1 MPSFVNPIHTNA
13 NALNSGTKNEVK
25 DTKNAPKSAS
35 KDFNKILNQKISK
48 DKTAPKENP
57 NALKATPKDAKED
70 AKELE
75 KTPTPHH
82 QHAQNLAKDQQ
93 APTLKDLLNHKKTT
107 ASHEAQ
113 HETHEPTLKDLLNH
127 KKTTASH
134 EAQHET
140 HEMHETNPKTPNE
153 TLNKNEKKPNGVASN
168 AHQANLT
175 NKNPLTPTNH
185 ANNAIK
191 NPTAPTHNAKEP
203 KTLKDIH
210 ALSQKHDLN
219 ASNIQVGTPL
229 EKKETPLN
237 ASDQL
242 ALKTTQTSINHT
254 LAKNDSKNTAN
265 LSSVL
270 QSLEKKESHNK
281 ERTTPPSNEKKTPPL
296 REALQMNAIKRD
308 KTLSK
313 KKPEKTPTK
322 TQTTAATPENA
333 PKIPLKT
340 PPLMP
345 LIGANPPN
353 DNAPTPLEKEEKAK
367 EVSENKEKTKES
379 NNSAQS
385 AQNAQASDKT
395 SENKS
400 AAPKET
406 IKHFT
411 QQLKQEIQEYKPPM
425 SRISMDLFPKE
436 LGKVEVTIQ
445 KVGKNLKV
453 SVISHNN
460 SLQTF
465 LDNQQDLKNSLNALG
480 FEGVDLSFSQ
490 DSSKEQPKEPLREP
504 FKEQE
509 STPLKENALKSYQ
522 ENTDNENKETSMQ
535 ITLYA

>member
-13 NALNSGTKNEVK
+13 NALNNGAKNEVK

-35 KDFNKILNQKISK
+35 KDFSKILNQKISK
-48 DKTAPKENP
+48 NKTAPKENP
-57 NALKATPKDAKED
+57 SALKTMPKDAKED

-75 KTPTPHH
+75 KTPTPHY
-82 QHAQNLAKDQQ
+82 QYAQNLAKEQQ

-113 HETHEPTLKDLLNH
+113 HETHKN
-127 KKTTASH
+127 
-134 EAQHET
+134 
-140 HEMHETNPKTPNE
+140 HETNPKTPNE
-153 TLNKNEKKPNGVASN
+153 TLNKNEKKPNGVASST
-168 AHQANLT
+168 HQANLT
-175 NKNPLTPTNH
+175 NKNPLIPTNH
-185 ANNAIK
+185 AIK
-191 NPTAPTHNAKEP
+191 NPTAPTDTKKDP
-203 KTLKDIH
+203 KTLKDIQT
-210 ALSQKHDLN
+210 LSQKHDLN

-242 ALKTTQTSINHT
+242 ALKTTQTPINHT

-270 QSLEKKESHNK
+270 QSLEKKESQNK

-322 TQTTAATPENA
+322 TQTTAQAATPENA

-353 DNAPTPLEKEEKAK
+353 DNAPTPLEKEENTK

-385 AQNAQASDKT
+385 AQNAQASDKA

-400 AAPKET
+400 ATPKET

-490 DSSKEQPKEPLREP
+490 DSSKEQPKEQLREP

>member
-1 MPSFVNPIHTNA
+1 MPSPINPIHTNA
-13 NALNSGTKNEVK
+13 NANANALINNGAKNEVK
-25 DTKNAPKSAS
+25 DTKNTPKSAS

-57 NALKATPKDAKED
+57 NALKASPKDAKEN

-75 KTPTPHH
+75 KTPPPHH

-113 HETHEPTLKDLLNH
+113 HEIH
-127 KKTTASH
+127 KN
-134 EAQHET
+134 
-140 HEMHETNPKTPNE
+140 HETNPKTPNE
-153 TLNKNEKKPNGVASN
+153 TLNKNEKKPNEVASN

-175 NKNPLTPTNH
+175 NKNPLTPNNH
-185 ANNAIK
+185 ANNSIK
-191 NPTAPTHNAKEP
+191 NPTAPTDTKKEP

-219 ASNIQVGTPL
+219 ASNIQVVAPL
-229 EKKETPLN
+229 EKKETSLN

-254 LAKNDSKNTAN
+254 LAKNDAKNTAN

-281 ERTTPPSNEKKTPPL
+281 ERATPPSNEKKTPPSL

-322 TQTTAATPENA
+322 TQTTAQAATPENA

-367 EVSENKEKTKES
+367 EISENKEKTKES
-379 NNSAQS
+379 TNSTQS

-400 AAPKET
+400 VTPKET

-490 DSSKEQPKEPLREP
+490 DSSKEQPKEQLREP

>member
-1 MPSFVNPIHTNA
+1 MPSPINPIHTNA
-13 NALNSGTKNEVK
+13 SALNSGAKNEVK

-35 KDFNKILNQKISK
+35 KDFSKILNQKISK

-57 NALKATPKDAKED
+57 NALKTTPKDTKENAKEN
-70 AKELE
+70 AKALE
-75 KTPTPHH
+75 KTPTLQP

-113 HETHEPTLKDLLNH
+113 HETHKN
-127 KKTTASH
+127 
-134 EAQHET
+134 HET
-140 HEMHETNPKTPNE
+140 DPKTPNE
-153 TLNKNEKKPNGVASN
+153 TLNKNEKKPNGVISN

-191 NPTAPTHNAKEP
+191 NPTAHNAKES
-203 KTLKDIH
+203 KTLKDIQT
-210 ALSQKHDLN
+210 LSQKHDLN
-219 ASNIQVGTPL
+219 ASNIQASAPL
-229 EKKETPLN
+229 EKKETPLS

-242 ALKTTQTSINHT
+242 ALKTTQTPINHT
-254 LAKNDSKNTAN
+254 LAKNDAKSTAN

-270 QSLEKKESHNK
+270 QSLEKKESHHK
-281 ERTTPPSNEKKTPPL
+281 EHATPPSNEKKTPPL

-322 TQTTAATPENA
+322 TQTTAQAATPENA

-353 DNAPTPLEKEEKAK
+353 NNAPTLLEKEEKTK

-379 NNSAQS
+379 TNSAQS
-385 AQNAQASDKT
+385 AQNAQASDKA

-480 FEGVDLSFSQ
+480 FDGVDLSFSQ
-490 DSSKEQPKEPLREP
+490 DSSKEQPKESFKEP

-509 STPLKENALKSYQ
+509 LTPLKENALKSYQ
-522 ENTDNENKETSMQ
+522 ENTDNENQETSMQ

>member
-1 MPSFVNPIHTNA
+1 MPSPINPIHTNASANA
-13 NALNSGTKNEVK
+13 NALNSGAKNE
-25 DTKNAPKSAS
+25 DTKNAPKSTS
-35 KDFNKILNQKISK
+35 KDFSKILNQKISK

-57 NALKATPKDAKED
+57 NALKAMPQNALKDK
-70 AKELE
+70 LE
-75 KTPTPHH
+75 KTPTLQP
-82 QHAQNLAKDQQ
+82 QHAKDFAKDQQ
-93 APTLKDLLNHKKTT
+93 APTLKDWLNHQKTT
-107 ASHEAQ
+107 ASHEVQ
-113 HETHEPTLKDLLNH
+113 HETHE
-127 KKTTASH
+127 
-134 EAQHET
+134 
-140 HEMHETNPKTPNE
+140 HETNQKTPNE
-153 TLNKNEKKPNGVASN
+153 TLNKNEKKPNGVTSN
-168 AHQANLT
+168 AHQTSLP

-191 NPTAPTHNAKEP
+191 TPTTPTHNAKEP
-203 KTLKDIH
+203 KTLKDIQT
-210 ALSQKHDLN
+210 LSQKHDLN
-219 ASNIQVGTPL
+219 ASNIQATTTP
-229 EKKETPLN
+229 ENKTPLN

-254 LAKNDSKNTAN
+254 LTKNDAKNTAN

-281 ERTTPPSNEKKTPPL
+281 EHATPPNNEKKTPPL
-296 REALQMNAIKRD
+296 REALPMNAIKRD

-322 TQTTAATPENA
+322 AQTTAPSIAPENA

-353 DNAPTPLEKEEKAK
+353 DNAPTLLEKEETTK
-367 EVSENKEKTKES
+367 EASDNKEKTKES
-379 NNSAQS
+379 TNSAQS

-400 AAPKET
+400 TAPKET

-436 LGKVEVTIQ
+436 LGKVEVVIQ

-490 DSSKEQPKEPLREP
+490 DSSKEQPKEP

-509 STPLKENALKSYQ
+509 LTPLKENALKSYQ
-522 ENTDNENKETSMQ
+522 ENTDNENQETSMQ

>member
-1 MPSFVNPIHTNA
+1 MPSPINPIHTNA
-13 NALNSGTKNEVK
+13 NANANASINSGAKNE

-35 KDFNKILNQKISK
+35 KDFSKILNQKISK
-48 DKTAPKENP
+48 DKTASKEDS
-57 NALKATPKDAKED
+57 NASKVTPKDAKTL
-70 AKELE
+70 K
-75 KTPTPHH
+75 KTPTPPH

-93 APTLKDLLNHKKTT
+93 APTLKDWLNHKKTT
-107 ASHEAQ
+107 APHETQ
-113 HETHEPTLKDLLNH
+113 HETHEAN
-127 KKTTASH
+127 
-134 EAQHET
+134 
-140 HEMHETNPKTPNE
+140 ETNPKTPNE
-153 TLNKNEKKPNGVASN
+153 TLNKNEKKSNGVTSSTHQTNLAS
-168 AHQANLT
+168 
-175 NKNPLTPTNH
+175 KNPITPNH

-191 NPTAPTHNAKEP
+191 NPTTPTHNAKDP
-203 KTLKDIH
+203 KTLKDIQT
-210 ALSQKHDLN
+210 LSQKHDLN
-219 ASNIQVGTPL
+219 ASNIQAATTP
-229 EKKETPLN
+229 ENKNPLN

-242 ALKTTQTSINHT
+242 ALKTTQTPTNHT
-254 LAKNDSKNTAN
+254 LAKNDAKNTAN

-270 QSLEKKESHNK
+270 QSLEKKDPHNK
-281 ERTTPPSNEKKTPPL
+281 EHATPPNNEKKTPPL
-296 REALQMNAIKRD
+296 KEALQMNAIKRD

-322 TQTTAATPENA
+322 AQTTAPSIAPENA

-345 LIGANPPN
+345 LIGANPPPN
-353 DNAPTPLEKEEKAK
+353 DNPPTLLEKEETTK
-367 EVSENKEKTKES
+367 EASDNKEKTKET

-400 AAPKET
+400 TAPKET

-425 SRISMDLFPKE
+425 SRISMDLFPRE
-436 LGKVEVTIQ
+436 LGKVEVIIQ

-490 DSSKEQPKEPLREP
+490 DSSKEQPKEQLREL

-509 STPLKENALKSYQ
+509 LPPLKENALKSYQ
-522 ENTDNENKETSMQ
+522 ENTDHENQETSMQ

>member
-1 MPSFVNPIHTNA
+1 MPSPVNLIHTNA
-13 NALNSGTKNEVK
+13 NANASTLINSGAKNE

-35 KDFNKILNQKISK
+35 KDFSKILNQKISK

-70 AKELE
+70 AKTLE
-75 KTPTPHH
+75 KTPTLHP
-82 QHAQNLAKDQQ
+82 QHAQNPAKDQQ
-93 APTLKDLLNHKKTT
+93 APTLKDWLNHQKTT

-113 HETHEPTLKDLLNH
+113 HETHEAN
-127 KKTTASH
+127 
-134 EAQHET
+134 
-140 HEMHETNPKTPNE
+140 ETNPKTPNE
-153 TLNKNEKKPNGVASN
+153 TLNKNEKKSNGVTSN
-168 AHQANLT
+168 AHQTNLT

-185 ANNAIK
+185 ANHAIK
-191 NPTAPTHNAKEP
+191 NPTAPTHNAKES
-203 KTLKDIH
+203 KTLKDIQT
-210 ALSQKHDLN
+210 LSQKHDLN
-219 ASNIQVGTPL
+219 ASNIQATTPL
-229 EKKETPLN
+229 EKKETLLN

-242 ALKTTQTSINHT
+242 ALKTTQTPINHT
-254 LAKNDSKNTAN
+254 LAKNDAKNTAN

-281 ERTTPPSNEKKTPPL
+281 EHANPQNNEKKTPPL
-296 REALQMNAIKRD
+296 KEALQMNAIKRD

-322 TQTTAATPENA
+322 AQTTAPSITPENA

-353 DNAPTPLEKEEKAK
+353 DNIPTPLEKEETTK
-367 EVSENKEKTKES
+367 EASDNKEKTKES

-395 SENKS
+395 IENKS
-400 AAPKET
+400 TAPKET

-436 LGKVEVTIQ
+436 LGKVEVIIQ

-490 DSSKEQPKEPLREP
+490 DSSKEQPKEQLREL

-522 ENTDNENKETSMQ
+522 ENTDHENQETSMQ

>member
-1 MPSFVNPIHTNA
+1 MPSPVNPIHTNA
-13 NALNSGTKNEVK
+13 NALNSGAKNE
-25 DTKNAPKSAS
+25 DTKNAPKSTS
-35 KDFNKILNQKISK
+35 KDFSKILNQKISK

-57 NALKATPKDAKED
+57 SALKATPKNSKEGAKED
-70 AKELE
+70 AKALE
-75 KTPTPHH
+75 KTPTPHP
-82 QHAQNLAKDQQ
+82 QHAKDFAKDQQ
-93 APTLKDLLNHKKTT
+93 APTLKDLLNHQKTT

-113 HETHEPTLKDLLNH
+113 HEN
-127 KKTTASH
+127 
-134 EAQHET
+134 
-140 HEMHETNPKTPNE
+140 HETNPKTPNE
-153 TLNKNEKKPNGVASN
+153 INKNEKKPNEVTSN

-185 ANNAIK
+185 AIK
-191 NPTAPTHNAKEP
+191 NPTAPTHNAKDP
-203 KTLKDIH
+203 KTLKDIQT
-210 ALSQKHDLN
+210 LSQKHDLN
-219 ASNIQVGTPL
+219 ASNIQAATTP
-229 EKKETPLN
+229 ENKTPLN

-242 ALKTTQTSINHT
+242 ALKTTQTPTNHT
-254 LAKNDSKNTAN
+254 LAKNDAKNTAN

-281 ERTTPPSNEKKTPPL
+281 EHANPPNNEKKTPPL

-313 KKPEKTPTK
+313 KKSEKTPTK
-322 TQTTAATPENA
+322 AQTTAPSITPENA

-345 LIGANPPN
+345 LIGANPPPN
-353 DNAPTPLEKEEKAK
+353 DNPPTLLEKEEKTK
-367 EVSENKEKTKES
+367 EASDNKEKTKET

-395 SENKS
+395 SDNKS
-400 AAPKET
+400 IAPKET

-436 LGKVEVTIQ
+436 LGKVEVIIQ

-490 DSSKEQPKEPLREP
+490 DSSKEQPKEQLREL

-522 ENTDNENKETSMQ
+522 ENTDHENQETSMQ

>member
-1 MPSFVNPIHTNA
+1 MPSPINPIHTNA
-13 NALNSGTKNEVK
+13 NALNSGAKNE

-35 KDFNKILNQKISK
+35 KDFSKILNQKISK
-48 DKTAPKENP
+48 DKTASKENP
-57 NALKATPKDAKED
+57 NALKAAQKDAKKD

-82 QHAQNLAKDQQ
+82 QHAQNPAKDQQ
-93 APTLKDLLNHKKTT
+93 APTLKDWLNHKKTT

-113 HETHEPTLKDLLNH
+113 HEKN
-127 KKTTASH
+127 
-134 EAQHET
+134 
-140 HEMHETNPKTPNE
+140 HETNPKTPNE
-153 TLNKNEKKPNGVASN
+153 TLNKNEKKPNGVTSN
-168 AHQANLT
+168 AHQTNLT
-175 NKNPLTPTNH
+175 HKNPLTPTNN

-191 NPTAPTHNAKEP
+191 NPTTPTHNAKEP
-203 KTLKDIH
+203 KTLKDIQT
-210 ALSQKHDLN
+210 LSQKHDLN
-219 ASNIQVGTPL
+219 ASNIQATTPL

-254 LAKNDSKNTAN
+254 LAKNDAKNTAN

-270 QSLEKKESHNK
+270 QSLEKKDPHNK
-281 ERTTPPSNEKKTPPL
+281 EHATPPNNEKKTPPL
-296 REALQMNAIKRD
+296 KEALPLNAIKRD

-313 KKPEKTPTK
+313 KKPEKA
-322 TQTTAATPENA
+322 QTTAPSIAPENA

-345 LIGANPPN
+345 LIGSNPPPN
-353 DNAPTPLEKEEKAK
+353 DNSPTPLEKEEKTK
-367 EVSENKEKTKES
+367 EASDNKEKTKET

-385 AQNAQASDKT
+385 AQNAQASDKA

-400 AAPKET
+400 VTPKET

-490 DSSKEQPKEPLREP
+490 DSSKEQPKEPFKEL

-509 STPLKENALKSYQ
+509 LTPLKENALKSYQ
-522 ENTDNENKETSMQ
+522 ENTDNESKETSMQ

>member
-1 MPSFVNPIHTNA
+1 MPSPVNPIHTNA
-13 NALNSGTKNEVK
+13 NALNSGAKNEVK
-25 DTKNAPKSAS
+25 DAKNAPKSAS
-35 KDFNKILNQKISK
+35 KDFSKILNQKISK
-48 DKTAPKENP
+48 DKTASKENP
-57 NALKATPKDAKED
+57 NALKTTPKDAKED
-70 AKELE
+70 AKALE
-75 KTPTPHH
+75 KSPTPPH
-82 QHAQNLAKDQQ
+82 QHAQNPAKDQQ

-113 HETHEPTLKDLLNH
+113 HEKN
-127 KKTTASH
+127 
-134 EAQHET
+134 
-140 HEMHETNPKTPNE
+140 HETNPKTPNE
-153 TLNKNEKKPNGVASN
+153 TLNKNEKKPNGVTSN
-168 AHQANLT
+168 AHQTNLAS
-175 NKNPLTPTNH
+175 KNPITPNH

-191 NPTAPTHNAKEP
+191 NPTAPTDTKKEP
-203 KTLKDIH
+203 KTLKDIQT
-210 ALSQKHDLN
+210 LSQKHDLN
-219 ASNIQVGTPL
+219 ASNIQAATTP
-229 EKKETPLN
+229 ENKTPLN

-242 ALKTTQTSINHT
+242 ALKTTQTPINHT
-254 LAKNDSKNTAN
+254 LAKNNAKNTAN

-270 QSLEKKESHNK
+270 QSLEKKEPQNK
-281 ERTTPPSNEKKTPPL
+281 EHANPQNNEKKTPPL
-296 REALQMNAIKRD
+296 KEALQMNAIKRD

-313 KKPEKTPTK
+313 KKPEKTQTK
-322 TQTTAATPENA
+322 TQTKIQTTAPSTTPENA

-345 LIGANPPN
+345 LIGANPPPN
-353 DNAPTPLEKEEKAK
+353 DNIPTPLEKEETTK
-367 EVSENKEKTKES
+367 EASDNKEKTKES
-379 NNSAQS
+379 NSN
-385 AQNAQASDKT
+385 AQNAQNTQASDKT
-395 SENKS
+395 SDNKS
-400 AAPKET
+400 TAPKET

-436 LGKVEVTIQ
+436 LGKVEVIIQ

-490 DSSKEQPKEPLREP
+490 DSSKEQPKEQLREL

-522 ENTDNENKETSMQ
+522 ENTDHENKETSMQ

>member
-1 MPSFVNPIHTNA
+1 MPSPINPIHTNA
-13 NALNSGTKNEVK
+13 SANASASIKNSGAKNE
-25 DTKNAPKSAS
+25 DAKNAPKSTS
-35 KDFNKILNQKISK
+35 KDFSKILNQKISK

-57 NALKATPKDAKED
+57 NALKATPQDAKENAKED
-70 AKELE
+70 AKTLE
-75 KTPTPHH
+75 KTPTLPH
-82 QHAQNLAKDQQ
+82 QHAQDFAKDQQ
-93 APTLKDLLNHKKTT
+93 APTLKDWLNHKKTT
-107 ASHEAQ
+107 APHEAQ
-113 HETHEPTLKDLLNH
+113 HKN
-127 KKTTASH
+127 
-134 EAQHET
+134 
-140 HEMHETNPKTPNE
+140 HETNPKTPNE
-153 TLNKNEKKPNGVASN
+153 TLNKNEKKPNEALSN
-168 AHQANLT
+168 AHQTNLP
-175 NKNPLTPTNH
+175 NKNPITPTNH

-191 NPTAPTHNAKEP
+191 NPTTPTHNAKEP
-203 KTLKDIH
+203 KTLKDIQT
-210 ALSQKHDLN
+210 LSQKHDLN
-219 ASNIQVGTPL
+219 ASNIQATAPL

-237 ASDQL
+237 ASDQF

-254 LAKNDSKNTAN
+254 LAKNDAKNTAN

-270 QSLEKKESHNK
+270 QSLEKKDPHNK
-281 ERTTPPSNEKKTPPL
+281 EHATPPNNEKKTPPL
-296 REALQMNAIKRD
+296 KEALPMNAIKRD

-322 TQTTAATPENA
+322 AQTTAPSITPENS

-345 LIGANPPN
+345 LIGANPPPN
-353 DNAPTPLEKEEKAK
+353 NNAPTPLEKEETTK
-367 EVSENKEKTKES
+367 EASDNKEKTKETS
-379 NNSAQS
+379 NS
-385 AQNAQASDKT
+385 AQNAQNTQASDKT
-395 SENKS
+395 NENKS
-400 AAPKET
+400 TAPKET

-436 LGKVEVTIQ
+436 LGKVEVIIQ

-490 DSSKEQPKEPLREP
+490 DSSKEQPKEQLREL

-509 STPLKENALKSYQ
+509 STSLKENALKSYQ
-522 ENTDNENKETSMQ
+522 ENTDHENQETSMQ
-535 ITLYA
+535 ITLYAWF

>member
-1 MPSFVNPIHTNA
+1 MPSPINPIHTNA
-13 NALNSGTKNEVK
+13 NANANASINSGAKNE

-35 KDFNKILNQKISK
+35 KDFSKILNQKISK

-57 NALKATPKDAKED
+57 SALKATPKDAKED

-75 KTPTPHH
+75 KTPTPHP

-113 HETHEPTLKDLLNH
+113 NETHEN
-127 KKTTASH
+127 
-134 EAQHET
+134 
-140 HEMHETNPKTPNE
+140 HETNPKTPNE
-153 TLNKNEKKPNGVASN
+153 TLNKNEKKPNEFTSS

-185 ANNAIK
+185 ANNANK
-191 NPTAPTHNAKEP
+191 NPTTPTHNTKEP
-203 KTLKDIH
+203 KTLKDIQT
-210 ALSQKHDLN
+210 LSQKHDLN

-254 LAKNDSKNTAN
+254 LAKNDAKNTAN

-281 ERTTPPSNEKKTPPL
+281 EHATLPHNEKKTPPL

-322 TQTTAATPENA
+322 AQTTAPSTTPENA

-353 DNAPTPLEKEEKAK
+353 DNAPTPLEKEEKTK

-379 NNSAQS
+379 TNSAQN

-400 AAPKET
+400 VTPKET

-490 DSSKEQPKEPLREP
+490 DSSKEQPKEQLREP

-509 STPLKENALKSYQ
+509 LTPLKENALKSYQ
-522 ENTDNENKETSMQ
+522 ENTDSENKETSMQ

>member
-1 MPSFVNPIHTNA
+1 MPSPVNPIHTNA
-13 NALNSGTKNEVK
+13 NALNSGAKNE
-25 DTKNAPKSAS
+25 DAKNAPKSTS
-35 KDFNKILNQKISK
+35 KDFSKILNQKISK
-48 DKTAPKENP
+48 DKTAPKEDP
-57 NALKATPKDAKED
+57 NASKVTPKDAKED
-70 AKELE
+70 AKKFE
-75 KTPTPHH
+75 KNPTLDH

-93 APTLKDLLNHKKTT
+93 APTLKDWLNHKKTT

-113 HETHEPTLKDLLNH
+113 HETHE
-127 KKTTASH
+127 
-134 EAQHET
+134 
-140 HEMHETNPKTPNE
+140 HETNPKTPNE
-153 TLNKNEKKPNGVASN
+153 TLNKNEKKPNGVTSN
-168 AHQANLT
+168 AHQTNLP
-175 NKNPLTPTNH
+175 NKNPITPNH

-191 NPTAPTHNAKEP
+191 TQTHNAKES
-203 KTLKDIH
+203 KTLKDIQ

-219 ASNIQVGTPL
+219 ASNIQAATTP
-229 EKKETPLN
+229 ENKNPLN
-237 ASDQL
+237 ASDHL
-242 ALKTTQTSINHT
+242 ALKTTQTPTNHT
-254 LAKNDSKNTAN
+254 LAKNDAKNTAN

-270 QSLEKKESHNK
+270 QSLEKKEPHNK
-281 ERTTPPSNEKKTPPL
+281 EHANPQNNEKKTPPL
-296 REALQMNAIKRD
+296 KEALQMNAIKRD

-313 KKPEKTPTK
+313 KKSEKTPIHAK
-322 TQTTAATPENA
+322 TQTTAPSATPENA
-333 PKIPLKT
+333 LKIPLKT

-353 DNAPTPLEKEEKAK
+353 DNIPTPLEKEETTK
-367 EVSENKEKTKES
+367 EVSDNKEKTKES
-379 NNSAQS
+379 SNS
-385 AQNAQASDKT
+385 AQNAQNTQASDKT
-395 SENKS
+395 NENKS
-400 AAPKET
+400 VTPKET

-436 LGKVEVTIQ
+436 LGKVEVIIQ

-490 DSSKEQPKEPLREP
+490 DSSKEQPKEQLREL

-522 ENTDNENKETSMQ
+522 ENTDHENQETSMQ

>member
-1 MPSFVNPIHTNA
+1 MPSPINPIHTNA
-13 NALNSGTKNEVK
+13 NALNSGAKNE
-25 DTKNAPKSAS
+25 DAKNAPKSAS
-35 KDFNKILNQKISK
+35 KDFSKILNQKISK
-48 DKTAPKENP
+48 DKTAPKESLNH

-70 AKELE
+70 AKALE
-75 KTPTPHH
+75 KTPTPNH
-82 QHAQNLAKDQQ
+82 QHAQNLAKNQQ
-93 APTLKDLLNHKKTT
+93 APTLKDWLNHPKTHPT
-107 ASHEAQ
+107 APHEAQ
-113 HETHEPTLKDLLNH
+113 HETHEAN
-127 KKTTASH
+127 
-134 EAQHET
+134 
-140 HEMHETNPKTPNE
+140 ETNPKTPNE
-153 TLNKNEKKPNGVASN
+153 TLSKNEKKPNEVTSN
-168 AHQANLT
+168 AHQINLP
-175 NKNPLTPTNH
+175 NKNPITPNH
-185 ANNAIK
+185 ANK
-191 NPTAPTHNAKEP
+191 TPTTPTHSAKEP
-203 KTLKDIH
+203 KTLKDIQT
-210 ALSQKHDLN
+210 LSQKHDLN
-219 ASNIQVGTPL
+219 ASNIQATAPL
-229 EKKETPLN
+229 EKKETPLS

-242 ALKTTQTSINHT
+242 ALKTTQTPTSHT
-254 LAKNDSKNTAN
+254 LAKNDAKNTAN

-281 ERTTPPSNEKKTPPL
+281 EHTTPQNNEKKTPPL
-296 REALQMNAIKRD
+296 KEALQMNAIKRD

-313 KKPEKTPTK
+313 KKPEKTPIHAK
-322 TQTTAATPENA
+322 TQTTAPSATPENA
-333 PKIPLKT
+333 PKLALKT

-353 DNAPTPLEKEEKAK
+353 DNIPTPLEKEEKTK
-367 EVSENKEKTKES
+367 EVSDNKEKAKES
-379 NNSAQS
+379 SNSAQS
-385 AQNAQASDKT
+385 AQNTQASDKT
-395 SENKS
+395 SDNKS
-400 AAPKET
+400 IAPKET

-425 SRISMDLFPKE
+425 SKISMDLFPKE

-490 DSSKEQPKEPLREP
+490 DSSKEQQAPKDQPKEP

-522 ENTDNENKETSMQ
+522 ENTNHENQETSMQ

>member
-1 MPSFVNPIHTNA
+1 MPSPINPLHTNA
-13 NALNSGTKNEVK
+13 NALNGGAKNEVK
-25 DTKNAPKSAS
+25 DAKNAPKSAS
-35 KDFNKILNQKISK
+35 KDFSKILNQKISK
-48 DKTAPKENP
+48 DKTASKENP
-57 NALKATPKDAKED
+57 SALKDAPKGAK
-70 AKELE
+70 ALE
-75 KTPTPHH
+75 KTPTLPH
-82 QHAQNLAKDQQ
+82 QHAQNSAKDQQ
-93 APTLKDLLNHKKTT
+93 APTLKDWLNHPKTHPT
-107 ASHEAQ
+107 AEHEAQ
-113 HETHEPTLKDLLNH
+113 HETHETD
-127 KKTTASH
+127 
-134 EAQHET
+134 
-140 HEMHETNPKTPNE
+140 ETNPKTPNE
-153 TLNKNEKKPNGVASN
+153 TLNKNEKKPNEVASN
-168 AHQANLT
+168 AHQTSLP
-175 NKNPLTPTNH
+175 NKNPITPNH
-185 ANNAIK
+185 ANK
-191 NPTAPTHNAKEP
+191 TPTTPTHSAKDP
-203 KTLKDIH
+203 KTLKDIQT
-210 ALSQKHDLN
+210 LSQKHDLN
-219 ASNIQVGTPL
+219 ASNIQATAPL
-229 EKKETPLN
+229 EKKETPLS

-242 ALKTTQTSINHT
+242 ALKATQTPTNHT
-254 LAKNDSKNTAN
+254 LAKNDAKNTAN

-281 ERTTPPSNEKKTPPL
+281 ERTNPPNNEKKTPPL
-296 REALQMNAIKRD
+296 KEALQMNAIKRD

-313 KKPEKTPTK
+313 KKSEKTPTHAK
-322 TQTTAATPENA
+322 TQTTAPSATPENA

-353 DNAPTPLEKEEKAK
+353 DNIPTPLEKEEKTK
-367 EVSENKEKTKES
+367 EISDNKEKTKETNS
-379 NNSAQS
+379 SAQS
-385 AQNAQASDKT
+385 AQNTPASDKT

-400 AAPKET
+400 TTPKET

-425 SRISMDLFPKE
+425 SKISMDLFPKE

-490 DSSKEQPKEPLREP
+490 DSSKEQQAPKDQPKEP

-509 STPLKENALKSYQ
+509 LTPLKENALKSYQ
-522 ENTDNENKETSMQ
+522 ENTDHENQETSMQ

>member
-1 MPSFVNPIHTNA
+1 MPSPVNPIHTNA
-13 NALNSGTKNEVK
+13 NALNSGAKNEVK

-35 KDFNKILNQKISK
+35 KDFSKILNQKISK

-57 NALKATPKDAKED
+57 NALKTTPKNAKEGAKED
-70 AKELE
+70 AKALE
-75 KTPTPHH
+75 KNPTLPH
-82 QHAQNLAKDQQ
+82 QHAQNPAKDQQ
-93 APTLKDLLNHKKTT
+93 APTLKDLLNHQKTT

-113 HETHEPTLKDLLNH
+113 HEN
-127 KKTTASH
+127 
-134 EAQHET
+134 
-140 HEMHETNPKTPNE
+140 HETNPKTPNE
-153 TLNKNEKKPNGVASN
+153 TLNKNEKKPNGVTSN
-168 AHQANLT
+168 AHQENST
-175 NKNPLTPTNH
+175 NKNPITPTNH
-185 ANNAIK
+185 ANHAIK
-191 NPTAPTHNAKEP
+191 NPTAPTHNAKDP
-203 KTLKDIH
+203 KTLKDIQT
-210 ALSQKHDLN
+210 LSQKHDLN
-219 ASNIQVGTPL
+219 ASNIQATTTP
-229 EKKETPLN
+229 ENKTPLN
-237 ASDQL
+237 ASDQF
-242 ALKTTQTSINHT
+242 ALKTTQTPINNT
-254 LAKNDSKNTAN
+254 LAKNDAKNTAN

-270 QSLEKKESHNK
+270 QSLEKKDPHNK
-281 ERTTPPSNEKKTPPL
+281 ERTTPSHNEKKTPPL
-296 REALQMNAIKRD
+296 KEALEMNAIKRD

-322 TQTTAATPENA
+322 AQTTAPSIAPENA

-345 LIGANPPN
+345 LIGANPPPN
-353 DNAPTPLEKEEKAK
+353 DNPPTLLEKEETTK
-367 EVSENKEKTKES
+367 EASDNKEKTKES

-385 AQNAQASDKT
+385 AQNAQSSDKT

-400 AAPKET
+400 VTPKET

-436 LGKVEVTIQ
+436 LGKVEVIIQ

-490 DSSKEQPKEPLREP
+490 DSSKEQQAPKEQPKEP

-509 STPLKENALKSYQ
+509 LTPLKENALKSYQ
-522 ENTDNENKETSMQ
+522 ENTDHENQETSMQ

>member
-1 MPSFVNPIHTNA
+1 MPSPINPIHTNA
-13 NALNSGTKNEVK
+13 NTNALNSGAKNE

-35 KDFNKILNQKISK
+35 KDFSKILNQKISK

-57 NALKATPKDAKED
+57 SALKATPKDAKKD
-70 AKELE
+70 AKALE
-75 KTPTPHH
+75 KTPTPHP

-113 HETHEPTLKDLLNH
+113 HEIH
-127 KKTTASH
+127 K
-134 EAQHET
+134 
-140 HEMHETNPKTPNE
+140 MHETNPKTPNE
-153 TLNKNEKKPNGVASN
+153 TSNKNEKKPNGVASS

-185 ANNAIK
+185 ANK

-203 KTLKDIH
+203 KTLKDIQT
-210 ALSQKHDLN
+210 LSQKHDLN

-254 LAKNDSKNTAN
+254 LAKNDAKNTAN

-281 ERTTPPSNEKKTPPL
+281 EHATPPSNEKKTPPL
-296 REALQMNAIKRD
+296 REALPMNAIKRD

-322 TQTTAATPENA
+322 TQTTAQAITPENA

-353 DNAPTPLEKEEKAK
+353 DNAPTPLEKEEKTK

-379 NNSAQS
+379 TNS
-385 AQNAQASDKT
+385 AQNAQNTQSSDKT

-490 DSSKEQPKEPLREP
+490 DSSKEQPKEPLRES

>member
-1 MPSFVNPIHTNA
+1 MPSPVNPIHTNA
-13 NALNSGTKNEVK
+13 NANASALIKNNGAKNEVK
-25 DTKNAPKSAS
+25 EAKNAPKSAS
-35 KDFNKILNQKISK
+35 KDFSKILNQKISK

-57 NALKATPKDAKED
+57 STLKATPKNSKEG

-113 HETHEPTLKDLLNH
+113 HETHE
-127 KKTTASH
+127 
-134 EAQHET
+134 
-140 HEMHETNPKTPNE
+140 TNPKTPNE
-153 TLNKNEKKPNGVASN
+153 TLNKNEKKPNEAASN

-191 NPTAPTHNAKEP
+191 NPTAPTHNAKDP

-219 ASNIQVGTPL
+219 ASNIQATAPL

-254 LAKNDSKNTAN
+254 LTKNDAKNTAN

-322 TQTTAATPENA
+322 TQTTAPSATPENA

-340 PPLMP
+340 PLLMP

-367 EVSENKEKTKES
+367 EVSDNKEKTKES
-379 NNSAQS
+379 TNSAQS
-385 AQNAQASDKT
+385 AQNAQASDKA

-400 AAPKET
+400 VTPKET

-436 LGKVEVTIQ
+436 LGKVEVIIQ

>member
-1 MPSFVNPIHTNA
+1 MPSPINPLHTNA
-13 NALNSGTKNEVK
+13 NALNGGAKNEVK
-25 DTKNAPKSAS
+25 DAKNAPKSTS
-35 KDFNKILNQKISK
+35 KDFSKILNQKISK

-57 NALKATPKDAKED
+57 NALKATPKDAK
-70 AKELE
+70 ALE
-75 KTPTPHH
+75 KTPTLPY
-82 QHAQNLAKDQQ
+82 QHAQNLVKDQQ

-113 HETHEPTLKDLLNH
+113 HEIHEN
-127 KKTTASH
+127 
-134 EAQHET
+134 
-140 HEMHETNPKTPNE
+140 HETNPKTPNE
-153 TLNKNEKKPNGVASN
+153 TLNKNEKKPNGVTSN
-168 AHQANLT
+168 AHQASLT

-191 NPTAPTHNAKEP
+191 NTAPTHNAKES
-203 KTLKDIH
+203 KTLKDIQT
-210 ALSQKHDLN
+210 LSQKHDLN
-219 ASNIQVGTPL
+219 ASNIQVVAPL
-229 EKKETPLN
+229 EKKENPLN

-242 ALKTTQTSINHT
+242 ALKTTQTRINHT
-254 LAKNDSKNTAN
+254 LAKNDAKNTAN

-270 QSLEKKESHNK
+270 QSLEKKEPQNK
-281 ERTTPPSNEKKTPPL
+281 EHANPQNNEKKTPPL
-296 REALQMNAIKRD
+296 KEALQMNAIKRD

-313 KKPEKTPTK
+313 KKPEKTPIHAK
-322 TQTTAATPENA
+322 TQATAQATTPENA
-333 PKIPLKT
+333 PKLALKT
-340 PPLMP
+340 LPLMP

-353 DNAPTPLEKEEKAK
+353 DNIPTPLEKEEKAK
-367 EVSENKEKTKES
+367 EISDNKEKAKETS
-379 NNSAQS
+379 SSAQS
-385 AQNAQASDKT
+385 AQNTPASDKT
-395 SENKS
+395 SDNKS
-400 AAPKET
+400 IAPKET

-411 QQLKQEIQEYKPPM
+411 QQLKQEIQEYKSPM
-425 SRISMDLFPKE
+425 SKISMDLFPKE

-490 DSSKEQPKEPLREP
+490 DSSKEQQAPKDQPKEP

-509 STPLKENALKSYQ
+509 LTPLKENALKSYQ
-522 ENTDNENKETSMQ
+522 ENTDHENQETSMQ

>member
-1 MPSFVNPIHTNA
+1 MPSPINPIHTNA
-13 NALNSGTKNEVK
+13 SANANASINSGAKNE

-35 KDFNKILNQKISK
+35 KDFSKILNQKISK

-57 NALKATPKDAKED
+57 NALKATPKNAKEGAKKD

-75 KTPTPHH
+75 KTPTPHP

-93 APTLKDLLNHKKTT
+93 TPTLKDLLNHKKTT

-113 HETHEPTLKDLLNH
+113 HEIH
-127 KKTTASH
+127 K
-134 EAQHET
+134 
-140 HEMHETNPKTPNE
+140 MHETNPKTPNE
-153 TLNKNEKKPNGVASN
+153 TLSKNEKKPNGIASN
-168 AHQANLT
+168 AHQENLT

-185 ANNAIK
+185 ANNANK
-191 NPTAPTHNAKEP
+191 NPIAPTHNTKEP
-203 KTLKDIH
+203 KTLKDIQS
-210 ALSQKHDLN
+210 LSQKHDLN
-219 ASNIQVGTPL
+219 ASNIQATTTP
-229 EKKETPLN
+229 ENKTPLN

-242 ALKTTQTSINHT
+242 ALKTTQTPINHT
-254 LAKNDSKNTAN
+254 LAKNGTKNTAN

-281 ERTTPPSNEKKTPPL
+281 EHATPPSNEKKTPPL
-296 REALQMNAIKRD
+296 REALPMNAIKRD

-322 TQTTAATPENA
+322 AQTTAPSTTPENA

-353 DNAPTPLEKEEKAK
+353 DNAPTPLEKEEKTK
-367 EVSENKEKTKES
+367 EASENKEKTKES
-379 NNSAQS
+379 TNNTQS
-385 AQNAQASDKT
+385 AQNTQASDKA

-400 AAPKET
+400 TAPKET

-490 DSSKEQPKEPLREP
+490 DSSKEQPKEQLREP

-509 STPLKENALKSYQ
+509 LTPLKENALKSYQ
-522 ENTDNENKETSMQ
+522 ENTDNENQETSMQ

>member
-1 MPSFVNPIHTNA
+1 MPSPVNPIHTNA
-13 NALNSGTKNEVK
+13 NANASTLINSGAKNE
-25 DTKNAPKSAS
+25 DTKNAPKSTS
-35 KDFNKILNQKISK
+35 KDFSKILNQKISK
-48 DKTAPKENP
+48 DKTASKESPNP
-57 NALKATPKDAKED
+57 NALKATPQDAKEN
-70 AKELE
+70 AKTLE
-75 KTPTPHH
+75 KTPTLPH

-93 APTLKDLLNHKKTT
+93 APTLKDWLNRPKTHPT
-107 ASHEAQ
+107 APHETQ
-113 HETHEPTLKDLLNH
+113 HETHEAN
-127 KKTTASH
+127 
-134 EAQHET
+134 
-140 HEMHETNPKTPNE
+140 ETNPKTPNE
-153 TLNKNEKKPNGVASN
+153 TLNKNEKKPNEVTSN
-168 AHQANLT
+168 AHQTNLP
-175 NKNPLTPTNH
+175 NKNPITPTNR

-191 NPTAPTHNAKEP
+191 NPTASTDTKKEP
-203 KTLKDIH
+203 KTLKDIQT
-210 ALSQKHDLN
+210 LSQKHDLN
-219 ASNIQVGTPL
+219 ASNIQAATTP
-229 EKKETPLN
+229 ENKTPLN
-237 ASDQL
+237 ASDHL
-242 ALKTTQTSINHT
+242 ALKTTQTPTNHT
-254 LAKNDSKNTAN
+254 LAKNDAKNTAN

-270 QSLEKKESHNK
+270 QSLEKKEPQNK
-281 ERTTPPSNEKKTPPL
+281 EHANPLNNEKKTPPL
-296 REALQMNAIKRD
+296 KEALQMNAIKRD

-322 TQTTAATPENA
+322 AQTTAPSIAPENA

-345 LIGANPPN
+345 LIGANPPPN
-353 DNAPTPLEKEEKAK
+353 DNIPTPLEKEETTK
-367 EVSENKEKTKES
+367 EASDNKEKTKET
-379 NNSAQS
+379 NSS
-385 AQNAQASDKT
+385 AQNAQNTQASDKT

-400 AAPKET
+400 VTPKET

-425 SRISMDLFPKE
+425 SKISMDLFPKE
-436 LGKVEVTIQ
+436 LGKVEVVIQ

-490 DSSKEQPKEPLREP
+490 DSSKEQPKEQLREL

-522 ENTDNENKETSMQ
+522 ENTDHENQETSMQ

>member
-1 MPSFVNPIHTNA
+1 MPSPINPIHTNA
-13 NALNSGTKNEVK
+13 STNANALINSGAKNEVK

-35 KDFNKILNQKISK
+35 KDFSKILNQKISK
-48 DKTAPKENP
+48 DKTTPKENP
-57 NALKATPKDAKED
+57 SALKATPKNSKEGAKED
-70 AKELE
+70 AKALE
-75 KTPTPHH
+75 KTPTLQP
-82 QHAQNLAKDQQ
+82 QHAQNPAKDQQ

-107 ASHEAQ
+107 ASHESQ
-113 HETHEPTLKDLLNH
+113 HET
-127 KKTTASH
+127 
-134 EAQHET
+134 
-140 HEMHETNPKTPNE
+140 HETNPKTPNE
-153 TLNKNEKKPNGVASN
+153 TLNKNEKKPNEITSN

-185 ANNAIK
+185 AIK

-203 KTLKDIH
+203 KTLKDIQT
-210 ALSQKHDLN
+210 LSQKHDLN

-237 ASDQL
+237 ANDQL

-254 LAKNDSKNTAN
+254 LAKNDAKNTAN

-270 QSLEKKESHNK
+270 QSLEKKESQNK

-322 TQTTAATPENA
+322 TQATAQAVTPENA

-353 DNAPTPLEKEEKAK
+353 DNAPTPLEKEEKTK
-367 EVSENKEKTKES
+367 EVSDNKEKTKES
-379 NNSAQS
+379 TNSAQS
-385 AQNAQASDKT
+385 AQNTQASDKA

-400 AAPKET
+400 TAPKET

-490 DSSKEQPKEPLREP
+490 DSSKEQPKEPLRES

>member
-1 MPSFVNPIHTNA
+1 MPSPVNPIHTNT
-13 NALNSGTKNEVK
+13 NALNSRAKNEVK
-25 DTKNAPKSAS
+25 DTKNAPKSTS
-35 KDFNKILNQKISK
+35 KDFSKILNQKISK

-57 NALKATPKDAKED
+57 SALKATPKDAK
-70 AKELE
+70 ALE
-75 KTPTPHH
+75 KTPTLPH
-82 QHAQNLAKDQQ
+82 QHAQNPAKDQQ
-93 APTLKDLLNHKKTT
+93 APTLKDWLNHPKTT
-107 ASHEAQ
+107 APHEAQ
-113 HETHEPTLKDLLNH
+113 HETHEI
-127 KKTTASH
+127 
-134 EAQHET
+134 
-140 HEMHETNPKTPNE
+140 HETNPKTPNE
-153 TLNKNEKKPNGVASN
+153 TLNKNEKKPNEVASN
-168 AHQANLT
+168 AHQTNLP
-175 NKNPLTPTNH
+175 NKNLITPTNH
-185 ANNAIK
+185 ANHANK
-191 NPTAPTHNAKEP
+191 TPTTPTHNAKDP
-203 KTLKDIH
+203 KTLKDIQT
-210 ALSQKHDLN
+210 LSQKHDLN
-219 ASNIQVGTPL
+219 ASNIQAATTP
-229 EKKETPLN
+229 ENKNPLN

-242 ALKTTQTSINHT
+242 ALKTTQTPTNHT
-254 LAKNDSKNTAN
+254 LAKNDAKNTAN

-270 QSLEKKESHNK
+270 QSLEKKDPHSK
-281 ERTTPPSNEKKTPPL
+281 EHANPQNSEKKTPPL
-296 REALQMNAIKRD
+296 KEALQMNAIKRD

-322 TQTTAATPENA
+322 TQAKNQPTAPSATPENA
-333 PKIPLKT
+333 PKLALKT

-353 DNAPTPLEKEEKAK
+353 DNIPTPLEKEEKTK
-367 EVSENKEKTKES
+367 EVSDSKEKTKETNS
-379 NNSAQS
+379 SAQS
-385 AQNAQASDKT
+385 VQNTPNSD
-395 SENKS
+395 NKS
-400 AAPKET
+400 IAPKET

-425 SRISMDLFPKE
+425 SKISMDLFPKE

-490 DSSKEQPKEPLREP
+490 DSSKEQQAPKEQPKEP

-522 ENTDNENKETSMQ
+522 ENTDNEHKETSMQ

>member
-1 MPSFVNPIHTNA
+1 MPSPINPIHTNTNA
-13 NALNSGTKNEVK
+13 NALNSGAKNE

-57 NALKATPKDAKED
+57 SALKATPKNSKEGAKEN

-113 HETHEPTLKDLLNH
+113 HEIH
-127 KKTTASH
+127 KN
-134 EAQHET
+134 
-140 HEMHETNPKTPNE
+140 HETNPKTPNE

-168 AHQANLT
+168 AHQVSLT
-175 NKNPLTPTNH
+175 NKNPLTPT
-185 ANNAIK
+185 NNAIK

-203 KTLKDIH
+203 KTLKDIQT
-210 ALSQKHDLN
+210 LSQKHDLN
-219 ASNIQVGTPL
+219 ASNIQVSAPL

-237 ASDQL
+237 ASDQF

-254 LAKNDSKNTAN
+254 LAKNDAKNTAN

-281 ERTTPPSNEKKTPPL
+281 ERTTPPNNEKKTPPL

-322 TQTTAATPENA
+322 TQTTAQATTPENA

-353 DNAPTPLEKEEKAK
+353 DNAPTPLEKEEKTK
-367 EVSENKEKTKES
+367 EASDNKEKTKES
-379 NNSAQS
+379 TNSTQS

-490 DSSKEQPKEPLREP
+490 DSSKEQPKEPLRES

>member
-1 MPSFVNPIHTNA
+1 MPSPVNPIHTNA
-13 NALNSGTKNEVK
+13 SALNSGAKNEVK

-35 KDFNKILNQKISK
+35 KDFSKILNQKISK
-48 DKTAPKENP
+48 DKTASKESPNP
-57 NALKATPKDAKED
+57 NALKATPQDAKENAKED
-70 AKELE
+70 AKTL
-75 KTPTPHH
+75 KTPTLPH
-82 QHAQNLAKDQQ
+82 QHAQNPAKDQQ
-93 APTLKDLLNHKKTT
+93 APTLKDWLNRPKTHPT
-107 ASHEAQ
+107 APHETQ
-113 HETHEPTLKDLLNH
+113 HETHEAN
-127 KKTTASH
+127 
-134 EAQHET
+134 
-140 HEMHETNPKTPNE
+140 ETNPKTPNE

-168 AHQANLT
+168 AHQTNLAS
-175 NKNPLTPTNH
+175 KNPITPTNH

-191 NPTAPTHNAKEP
+191 NPTTPTHNAKDP
-203 KTLKDIH
+203 KTLKDIQT
-210 ALSQKHDLN
+210 LSQKHDLN
-219 ASNIQVGTPL
+219 ASNIQAATTP
-229 EKKETPLN
+229 ENKNPLN
-237 ASDQL
+237 ASDHL
-242 ALKTTQTSINHT
+242 ALKTTQTPTNHT
-254 LAKNDSKNTAN
+254 LAKNDAKNTAN

-270 QSLEKKESHNK
+270 QSLEKKEPPNK
-281 ERTTPPSNEKKTPPL
+281 EHANPPNNEKKTPPL
-296 REALQMNAIKRD
+296 KEALQMNAIKRD

-313 KKPEKTPTK
+313 KKSEKTPTK
-322 TQTTAATPENA
+322 TQTTAPSAMPENA

-353 DNAPTPLEKEEKAK
+353 DNIPTPLEKEEKTQ
-367 EVSENKEKTKES
+367 EVSDNKEKTKET

-385 AQNAQASDKT
+385 AQNTQASDKT

-400 AAPKET
+400 VTPKET
-406 IKHFT
+406 IKHFA

-436 LGKVEVTIQ
+436 LGKVEVIIQ

-490 DSSKEQPKEPLREP
+490 DSSKEQPKEPLKEL

-509 STPLKENALKSYQ
+509 SSPLKENALKSYQ
-522 ENTDNENKETSMQ
+522 ENTDHENQETSMQ

>member
-1 MPSFVNPIHTNA
+1 MPSPINPIHTNA
-13 NALNSGTKNEVK
+13 SANANANASINSGAKNE

-35 KDFNKILNQKISK
+35 KDFSKILNQKISK

-57 NALKATPKDAKED
+57 NALKATPKDAKENT
-70 AKELE
+70 KELE
-75 KTPTPHH
+75 KTPTPQP

-93 APTLKDLLNHKKTT
+93 APTLKDLLNHKKTA
-107 ASHEAQ
+107 ASHESQ
-113 HETHEPTLKDLLNH
+113 HEIH
-127 KKTTASH
+127 KN
-134 EAQHET
+134 
-140 HEMHETNPKTPNE
+140 HETNPKTPNE
-153 TLNKNEKKPNGVASN
+153 TLNKNEKKPNEVTSN

-175 NKNPLTPTNH
+175 NKNLLTPTNH
-185 ANNAIK
+185 ANNANK
-191 NPTAPTHNAKEP
+191 NPTAPTHNAKES
-203 KTLKDIH
+203 KTLKDIQT
-210 ALSQKHDLN
+210 LSQKHDLN
-219 ASNIQVGTPL
+219 ASNIQAGTPL
-229 EKKETPLN
+229 EKKETPLS
-237 ASDQL
+237 ASNQL
-242 ALKTTQTSINHT
+242 ALKTTQTPINHT

-270 QSLEKKESHNK
+270 QSLEKKESQNK
-281 ERTTPPSNEKKTPPL
+281 EHAIPPSNEKKTPPL
-296 REALQMNAIKRD
+296 REALPMNAIKRD

-313 KKPEKTPTK
+313 KKSEKTPIHAK
-322 TQTTAATPENA
+322 TQTIAQTTAQAATPENA

-353 DNAPTPLEKEEKAK
+353 DNAPTPLEKEEKTK

-379 NNSAQS
+379 TNSAQN

-436 LGKVEVTIQ
+436 LGKVEVIIQ

-490 DSSKEQPKEPLREP
+490 DSSKEQEKEPSREP

-509 STPLKENALKSYQ
+509 LTPLKENALKSYQ

>member
-1 MPSFVNPIHTNA
+1 MPSPINPIHTNA
-13 NALNSGTKNEVK
+13 STLINSGAKNE

-35 KDFNKILNQKISK
+35 KDFSKILNQKISK
-48 DKTAPKENP
+48 DKTALKENP
-57 NALKATPKDAKED
+57 NALKTTPQNSKEGAKED
-70 AKELE
+70 AKALE

-82 QHAQNLAKDQQ
+82 QHAQNPAKDQQ
-93 APTLKDLLNHKKTT
+93 APTLKDWLNHQKTT

-113 HETHEPTLKDLLNH
+113 HEKN
-127 KKTTASH
+127 
-134 EAQHET
+134 
-140 HEMHETNPKTPNE
+140 HETNPKTPNE
-153 TLNKNEKKPNGVASN
+153 TLNKNEKKPNEVTSN
-168 AHQANLT
+168 AHQTNLT

-185 ANNAIK
+185 ANNANTTQK
-191 NPTAPTHNAKEP
+191 PTTQTHNAKDP
-203 KTLKDIH
+203 KTLKDIQT
-210 ALSQKHDLN
+210 LSQKHDLN
-219 ASNIQVGTPL
+219 ASNIQATTTP
-229 EKKETPLN
+229 ENKTPLN
-237 ASDQL
+237 ASDHL
-242 ALKTTQTSINHT
+242 TLKTTPKNPTTNPTTI
-254 LAKNDSKNTAN
+254 KNDAKNTAN

-270 QSLEKKESHNK
+270 QSLEKKDPQNK
-281 ERTTPPSNEKKTPPL
+281 EHANPINNEKKTPPL
-296 REALQMNAIKRD
+296 KEALQMNAIKRD

-313 KKPEKTPTK
+313 KKSEKTPTK
-322 TQTTAATPENA
+322 AQTTAPSIAPENA
-333 PKIPLKT
+333 PKISLKT

-345 LIGANPPN
+345 LIGANPPPN
-353 DNAPTPLEKEEKAK
+353 DNIPTPLEKEETTK
-367 EVSENKEKTKES
+367 EASDNKEKTKET
-379 NNSAQS
+379 NNSAQN
-385 AQNAQASDKT
+385 AQNTQASDKT

-400 AAPKET
+400 VTPKET

-436 LGKVEVTIQ
+436 LGKVEVVIQ

-490 DSSKEQPKEPLREP
+490 DSSKEQQAPKDQPKEP

-509 STPLKENALKSYQ
+509 LTPLKENALKSYQ
-522 ENTDNENKETSMQ
+522 ENTDNENQETSMQ

>member
-1 MPSFVNPIHTNA
+1 MPSPINPIHTNASANA
-13 NALNSGTKNEVK
+13 NALNSGAKNE

-35 KDFNKILNQKISK
+35 KDFSKILNQKISK
-48 DKTAPKENP
+48 DKTTPKENP
-57 NALKATPKDAKED
+57 NALKATPKNSKEGAK
-70 AKELE
+70 ALE
-75 KTPTPHH
+75 KTPTLQP
-82 QHAQNLAKDQQ
+82 QHAQDFAKDQQ
-93 APTLKDLLNHKKTT
+93 APTLKDWLNHQKTT

-113 HETHEPTLKDLLNH
+113 HETHE
-127 KKTTASH
+127 
-134 EAQHET
+134 
-140 HEMHETNPKTPNE
+140 HETNPKTPNE
-153 TLNKNEKKPNGVASN
+153 TLNKNEKKPNGVTSN
-168 AHQANLT
+168 AHQTNPT

-185 ANNAIK
+185 AIK
-191 NPTAPTHNAKEP
+191 NPTTPTHNAKES
-203 KTLKDIH
+203 KTLKDIQT
-210 ALSQKHDLN
+210 LSQKHDLN
-219 ASNIQVGTPL
+219 ANNIQAATPL
-229 EKKETPLN
+229 EKKETPLST
-237 ASDQL
+237 SDQL
-242 ALKTTQTSINHT
+242 ALKTTQTPTNHT
-254 LAKNDSKNTAN
+254 LAKNDAKNTAN

-270 QSLEKKESHNK
+270 QSLEKKEPHNK
-281 ERTTPPSNEKKTPPL
+281 EHANPQNNEKKTPPL
-296 REALQMNAIKRD
+296 KEALQMNAIKRD

-313 KKPEKTPTK
+313 KKPEKTPIHAK
-322 TQTTAATPENA
+322 TQTTAPSIAPENA

-345 LIGANPPN
+345 LIGANPPPN
-353 DNAPTPLEKEEKAK
+353 DNIPTPLEKEEKTK
-367 EVSENKEKTKES
+367 EISENKEKTKES
-379 NNSAQS
+379 SNSAQS
-385 AQNAQASDKT
+385 TQNTQASDKT

-400 AAPKET
+400 VTLKET

-436 LGKVEVTIQ
+436 LGKVEVIIQ

-490 DSSKEQPKEPLREP
+490 DSSKEQPKEQLREL

-522 ENTDNENKETSMQ
+522 ENTDNEHKETSMQ

>member
-1 MPSFVNPIHTNA
+1 MPSPINPIHTNA
-13 NALNSGTKNEVK
+13 NANALNSGAKNEVK
-25 DTKNAPKSAS
+25 EAKNAPKSAS
-35 KDFNKILNQKISK
+35 KDFSEILNQKISK

-57 NALKATPKDAKED
+57 STLKATPKNAKEG

-75 KTPTPHH
+75 KTPTPQP

-113 HETHEPTLKDLLNH
+113 NETHEN
-127 KKTTASH
+127 
-134 EAQHET
+134 
-140 HEMHETNPKTPNE
+140 HETNPKTPNE
-153 TLNKNEKKPNGVASN
+153 TLNKNEKKPNGVISN

-185 ANNAIK
+185 ANK

-219 ASNIQVGTPL
+219 ASNIQATTPL

-242 ALKTTQTSINHT
+242 ALKTTQTPINHT
-254 LAKNDSKNTAN
+254 LAKNDAKNTAN

-322 TQTTAATPENA
+322 TQTTAQAITPENA

-353 DNAPTPLEKEEKAK
+353 DNAPTLLEKEEKTK
-367 EVSENKEKTKES
+367 EASDNKEKTKES
-379 NNSAQS
+379 TNSAQS
-385 AQNAQASDKT
+385 AQNTQASDKT

-400 AAPKET
+400 VTPKET

-490 DSSKEQPKEPLREP
+490 DSSKEQPKEQLRES

-509 STPLKENALKSYQ
+509 SSPLKENALKSYQ

>member
-1 MPSFVNPIHTNA
+1 MPSPVNPIHTNA
-13 NALNSGTKNEVK
+13 NALNSGAKNEVK

-35 KDFNKILNQKISK
+35 KDFSKILNQKISK

-93 APTLKDLLNHKKTT
+93 TPTLKDLLNHKKTT

-113 HETHEPTLKDLLNH
+113 HEMHEN
-127 KKTTASH
+127 
-134 EAQHET
+134 
-140 HEMHETNPKTPNE
+140 HETNPKTPNE
-153 TLNKNEKKPNGVASN
+153 TLNKNEKKPNGVTSN
-168 AHQANLT
+168 AHQTNLT

-191 NPTAPTHNAKEP
+191 NPTAPTHNAKES
-203 KTLKDIH
+203 KTLKDIQT
-210 ALSQKHDLN
+210 LSQKHDLN
-219 ASNIQVGTPL
+219 ASNIQATTTP
-229 EKKETPLN
+229 ENKTPLN
-237 ASDQL
+237 AGDQL
-242 ALKTTQTSINHT
+242 ALKTTQAPINNT
-254 LAKNDSKNTAN
+254 LAKNDAKNTAN

-281 ERTTPPSNEKKTPPL
+281 EHATPPNNEKKTPPL
-296 REALQMNAIKRD
+296 KEALQMNAIKRD

-313 KKPEKTPTK
+313 KKPEKTPIHAK
-322 TQTTAATPENA
+322 AQTTAPSTTPENA

-353 DNAPTPLEKEEKAK
+353 DNIPTPLEKEETTK
-367 EVSENKEKTKES
+367 EASDNKEKTKES
-379 NNSAQS
+379 TNSAQS

-400 AAPKET
+400 TAPKET

-436 LGKVEVTIQ
+436 LGKVEVIIQ

-490 DSSKEQPKEPLREP
+490 DSSKEQPKEQLREL

-522 ENTDNENKETSMQ
+522 ENTDNEHKEISMQ

>member
-1 MPSFVNPIHTNA
+1 MPSPVNPIHTNA
-13 NALNSGTKNEVK
+13 NALNSGAKNEVK
-25 DTKNAPKSAS
+25 DAKNAPKSAS
-35 KDFNKILNQKISK
+35 KDFSKILNQKISK
-48 DKTAPKENP
+48 DKTAPKEDP
-57 NALKATPKDAKED
+57 NASKVTPKDAKT
-70 AKELE
+70 LE
-75 KTPTPHH
+75 KTPTLNH
-82 QHAQNLAKDQQ
+82 QHAQNPAKDQQ
-93 APTLKDLLNHKKTT
+93 APTLKDLLNHQKTT
-107 ASHEAQ
+107 AEHETQ
-113 HETHEPTLKDLLNH
+113 YETHEAN
-127 KKTTASH
+127 
-134 EAQHET
+134 
-140 HEMHETNPKTPNE
+140 ETNPKNPNE
-153 TLNKNEKKPNGVASN
+153 TLNKNEKKSNGVTSN
-168 AHQANLT
+168 AHQTNLP
-175 NKNPLTPTNH
+175 NKNPITPTNRT
-185 ANNAIK
+185 NNAIK
-191 NPTAPTHNAKEP
+191 NPTTPTHNAKDP
-203 KTLKDIH
+203 KTLKDIQT
-210 ALSQKHDLN
+210 LSQKHDLN
-219 ASNIQVGTPL
+219 ASNIQATTTP
-229 EKKETPLN
+229 ENKTPLN

-242 ALKTTQTSINHT
+242 ALKTTQTPTNNT
-254 LAKNDSKNTAN
+254 LAKNDAKNTAN

-270 QSLEKKESHNK
+270 QSLEKKDSQNK
-281 ERTTPPSNEKKTPPL
+281 EHANPQNNEKKTPPL
-296 REALQMNAIKRD
+296 KEALQMNAIKRD

-313 KKPEKTPTK
+313 KKPEKTQTK
-322 TQTTAATPENA
+322 TQTTAPSAMPENA

-353 DNAPTPLEKEEKAK
+353 DNIPTPLEKEETTK
-367 EVSENKEKTKES
+367 EASDNKEKTKETS
-379 NNSAQS
+379 NSAQS

-400 AAPKET
+400 TAPKET

-436 LGKVEVTIQ
+436 LGKVEVIIQ

-490 DSSKEQPKEPLREP
+490 DSSKEQLREQLREL

-509 STPLKENALKSYQ
+509 SSPLKENALKSYQ
-522 ENTDNENKETSMQ
+522 ENTDHENQETSMQ

>member
-1 MPSFVNPIHTNA
+1 MPSPINPIHTNASTNA
-13 NALNSGTKNEVK
+13 NALNSGAKNE

-35 KDFNKILNQKISK
+35 KDFSKILNQKISK

-57 NALKATPKDAKED
+57 NALKATPKDAKEN

-82 QHAQNLAKDQQ
+82 QHAQNPAKDQQ
-93 APTLKDLLNHKKTT
+93 APTLKDLLNHQKTT

-113 HETHEPTLKDLLNH
+113 HETHEN
-127 KKTTASH
+127 
-134 EAQHET
+134 
-140 HEMHETNPKTPNE
+140 HETNPKTPNE
-153 TLNKNEKKPNGVASN
+153 TLNKNEKKPNGVTSN
-168 AHQANLT
+168 AHQENST
-175 NKNPLTPTNH
+175 HKNPLTPTNH

-191 NPTAPTHNAKEP
+191 NPTTPTHNAKES
-203 KTLKDIH
+203 KTLKDIQT
-210 ALSQKHDLN
+210 LSQKHDLN
-219 ASNIQVGTPL
+219 ASNIQATAPL

-242 ALKTTQTSINHT
+242 ALKTTQTPINHT
-254 LAKNDSKNTAN
+254 LAKNDAKNTAN

-270 QSLEKKESHNK
+270 QSLEKKESRNK
-281 ERTTPPSNEKKTPPL
+281 ERATPPNNEKKTPPL
-296 REALQMNAIKRD
+296 KEALQMNAIKRD

-322 TQTTAATPENA
+322 AQTTAQAATPENA

-345 LIGANPPN
+345 LIGANPPPN
-353 DNAPTPLEKEEKAK
+353 DNPPTPLEKEETTK
-367 EVSENKEKTKES
+367 EASDNKEKTKES
-379 NNSAQS
+379 NNNAQS
-385 AQNAQASDKT
+385 VQNAQASDKT
-395 SENKS
+395 NENKS
-400 AAPKET
+400 TAPKET

-436 LGKVEVTIQ
+436 LGKVEVIIQ

-490 DSSKEQPKEPLREP
+490 DSSKEQPKEQLREP

-509 STPLKENALKSYQ
+509 LTPLKENALKSYQ
-522 ENTDNENKETSMQ
+522 ENTDHENQETSMQ

>member
-1 MPSFVNPIHTNA
+1 MPSPINPIHTNA
-13 NALNSGTKNEVK
+13 NASINSGAKNEVK

-35 KDFNKILNQKISK
+35 KDFSKILNQKISK
-48 DKTAPKENP
+48 DKTAPRENP
-57 NALKATPKDAKED
+57 SALKATPKDAKEN

-75 KTPTPHH
+75 KTPTPQP

-113 HETHEPTLKDLLNH
+113 HEIH
-127 KKTTASH
+127 KN
-134 EAQHET
+134 
-140 HEMHETNPKTPNE
+140 HETNPKTPNE
-153 TLNKNEKKPNGVASN
+153 TLNKNEKKPNEIASN

-185 ANNAIK
+185 PNK

-203 KTLKDIH
+203 KTLKDIQT
-210 ALSQKHDLN
+210 LSQKHDLN
-219 ASNIQVGTPL
+219 ASNIQATAPL

-254 LAKNDSKNTAN
+254 LAKNDAKNTAN

-281 ERTTPPSNEKKTPPL
+281 EHATPPSNEKKTPPL

-322 TQTTAATPENA
+322 TQTTAQAATPENA

-353 DNAPTPLEKEEKAK
+353 DNAPTPLEKEEKTK
-367 EVSENKEKTKES
+367 EVSENKEKTKET
-379 NNSAQS
+379 NNSTQN

-490 DSSKEQPKEPLREP
+490 DSSKEQEKEPLRES

>member
-1 MPSFVNPIHTNA
+1 MPSPVNPIHTNA
-13 NALNSGTKNEVK
+13 NALNSGAKNEVK

-35 KDFNKILNQKISK
+35 KDFSKILNQKISK
-48 DKTAPKENP
+48 DKTASKESLNHS
-57 NALKATPKDAKED
+57 ALKDTPKDAKED
-70 AKELE
+70 AKAL
-75 KTPTPHH
+75 KTPTLPH
-82 QHAQNLAKDQQ
+82 QHAQNLSKDQQ
-93 APTLKDLLNHKKTT
+93 APTLKDWLNRPKTT

-113 HETHEPTLKDLLNH
+113 HETHEAN
-127 KKTTASH
+127 
-134 EAQHET
+134 
-140 HEMHETNPKTPNE
+140 ETNPKTPNE
-153 TLNKNEKKPNGVASN
+153 TLNKNEKKPNEVTSN
-168 AHQANLT
+168 AHQTNLPS
-175 NKNPLTPTNH
+175 KNPITPTNH

-191 NPTAPTHNAKEP
+191 TSTTPTHNAKDP
-203 KTLKDIH
+203 KTLKDIQT
-210 ALSQKHDLN
+210 LSQKHDLN
-219 ASNIQVGTPL
+219 ASNIQAATTP
-229 EKKETPLN
+229 ENKTPLN
-237 ASDQL
+237 ASDHL
-242 ALKTTQTSINHT
+242 ALKTTQTPTNHT
-254 LAKNDSKNTAN
+254 LAKNDAKNTAN

-270 QSLEKKESHNK
+270 QSLEKKEPQNK
-281 ERTTPPSNEKKTPPL
+281 EHANPPNNEKKTPPL
-296 REALQMNAIKRD
+296 KEALQMNAIKRD

-313 KKPEKTPTK
+313 KKPEKTQTK
-322 TQTTAATPENA
+322 TQTTAPSIVPENA
-333 PKIPLKT
+333 LKIPLKT

-353 DNAPTPLEKEEKAK
+353 DNIPTPLEKEETTK
-367 EVSENKEKTKES
+367 EASDNKEKTKES

-400 AAPKET
+400 VTPKET

-436 LGKVEVTIQ
+436 LGKVEVIIQ

-490 DSSKEQPKEPLREP
+490 DSSKEQPKEQLREL

-522 ENTDNENKETSMQ
+522 ENTDNEHKETSMQ

>member
-1 MPSFVNPIHTNA
+1 MPSPINPIHTNA
-13 NALNSGTKNEVK
+13 SALINSGAKNEVK

-35 KDFNKILNQKISK
+35 KDFSKILNQKISK

-57 NALKATPKDAKED
+57 LKATPKDARKD

-113 HETHEPTLKDLLNH
+113 HETHEN
-127 KKTTASH
+127 
-134 EAQHET
+134 
-140 HEMHETNPKTPNE
+140 HETNSKTPNE
-153 TLNKNEKKPNGVASN
+153 TLNKNEKKPNEVASN
-168 AHQANLT
+168 AHQTNLP
-175 NKNPLTPTNH
+175 NKNLITPTNH

-191 NPTAPTHNAKEP
+191 NPTAPTHNAKES
-203 KTLKDIH
+203 KTLKDIQT
-210 ALSQKHDLN
+210 LSQKHDLN
-219 ASNIQVGTPL
+219 ASNIQATAPL

-237 ASDQL
+237 TSDQI
-242 ALKTTQTSINHT
+242 ALKTTQTPINHA
-254 LAKNDSKNTAN
+254 LAKNHAKNTAN

-270 QSLEKKESHNK
+270 QSLEKKESHHK
-281 ERTTPPSNEKKTPPL
+281 EHATPPNNEKKTPPL

-322 TQTTAATPENA
+322 AQTTAPSPENA

-353 DNAPTPLEKEEKAK
+353 DNAPTLLEKEEKTK
-367 EVSENKEKTKES
+367 EVSDNKEKTKES

-385 AQNAQASDKT
+385 AQNVQASDKA

-400 AAPKET
+400 TAPKET

-411 QQLKQEIQEYKPPM
+411 QQLKQEIQEYKPPT

-436 LGKVEVTIQ
+436 LGKVEVIIQ

-490 DSSKEQPKEPLREP
+490 DSSKEQPKESLREP

-509 STPLKENALKSYQ
+509 LTPLKENALKSYQ
-522 ENTDNENKETSMQ
+522 ENTDNENQETSMQ

>member
-13 NALNSGTKNEVK
+13 NANASTLINSGAKNEVK

-35 KDFNKILNQKISK
+35 KDFSKILNQKISK

-57 NALKATPKDAKED
+57 NALKASPKNPKANAKES
-70 AKELE
+70 E
-75 KTPTPHH
+75 KPPPPHH
-82 QHAQNLAKDQQ
+82 QHAQNLVKDQQ
-93 APTLKDLLNHKKTT
+93 APTLKVLLNHKKTT
-107 ASHEAQ
+107 VSHEAQ
-113 HETHEPTLKDLLNH
+113 HET
-127 KKTTASH
+127 
-134 EAQHET
+134 
-140 HEMHETNPKTPNE
+140 HETNPKTPNE
-153 TLNKNEKKPNGVASN
+153 TLNKNEKKPNGVTSS

-185 ANNAIK
+185 ANHAIK
-191 NPTAPTHNAKEP
+191 NPTAPTDTKKEP

-219 ASNIQVGTPL
+219 ASNIQVAAPL

-254 LAKNDSKNTAN
+254 LAKNDAKNTAN

-281 ERTTPPSNEKKTPPL
+281 EHATPPSNEKKTPPL

-313 KKPEKTPTK
+313 KKTEKTPTK
-322 TQTTAATPENA
+322 TQTTAQAVTPENA

-367 EVSENKEKTKES
+367 EISENKEKTKES
-379 NNSAQS
+379 TNSAQS

-490 DSSKEQPKEPLREP
+490 DSSKEQPKEQLREP